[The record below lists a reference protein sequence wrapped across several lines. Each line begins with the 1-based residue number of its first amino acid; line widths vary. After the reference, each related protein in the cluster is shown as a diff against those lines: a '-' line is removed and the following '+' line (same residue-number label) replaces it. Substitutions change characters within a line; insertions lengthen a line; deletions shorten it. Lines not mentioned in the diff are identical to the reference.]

1 MICSAG
7 QMPRKR
13 RSYILDERVIDAI
26 ARLADQR
33 KTSAN
38 RCLEE
43 VLFFYS
49 QQMGLIPAEAERLGE
64 TRGGDRTGTNAKG
77 VKND

>member
-43 VLFFYS
+43 VLFS
-49 QQMGLIPAEAERLGE
+49 ILSRW
-64 TRGGDRTGTNAKG
+64 
-77 VKND
+77 V

>member
-1 MICSAG
+1 MVCST
-7 QMPRKR
+7 QRMPRKR

-26 ARLADQR
+26 AHLAEQR

-43 VLFFYS
+43 VLFFYG
-49 QQMGLIPAEAERLGE
+49 QQMGLIPADAERLGE
-64 TRGGDRTGTNAKG
+64 TRGGRRDQRESEGEAR
-77 VKND
+77 